1 MSSPDRAYTPI
12 PEWNWTFQ
20 VSVHRGQ
27 GLTSVPTAPGA
38 FRLVWVVEGSAQWE
52 VEGQLQTIVGPSL
65 VFLSGRDRVVA
76 RQDHTEVRS
85 VVFHPGALNDAF
97 VTGDVYDLAAFQGTT
112 KSDQYYLHPFLRHR
126 GDPLAAV
133 RLTLPLVERLH
144 SLFEKMEEEL
154 RARSDGFWPCRT
166 RSVLLEAL
174 ILARQV
180 PAPTT
185 EPGLVDLV
193 LMHLHT
199 HYVDPIRLPELA
211 QRFATNRTTLAAR
224 FREQTGQS
232 VADYIRNH
240 RVKVAEVLLRDTTIP
255 VQEIMT
261 RVGFSDPS
269 QFGRL
274 FRRLTGHNPTEYRR
288 QFSWL
293 LRSAS

>member
-1 MSSPDRAYTPI
+1 MKPTDRAYTPI

-27 GLTSVPTAPGA
+27 GLASVPTAPGA
-38 FRLVWVVEGSAQWE
+38 FRLVWVLEGSAQWE
-52 VEGQLQTIVGPSL
+52 VDGQLRSLVGPAL
-65 VFLSGRDRVVA
+65 VCIGGRDRVVSLV
-76 RQDHTEVRS
+76 DHTTVRS

-112 KSDQYYLHPFLRHR
+112 RSDQYYLHPFLRSP
-126 GDPLAAV
+126 GEPLTAV
-133 RLTLPLVERLH
+133 RLTLSLVERLQG
-144 SLFEKMEEEL
+144 LFDRMEEEL

-166 RSVLLEAL
+166 RSLFLEVL

-180 PAPTT
+180 PESLA

-199 HYVDPIRLPELA
+199 HYAQPFRLPELA
-211 QRFATNRTTLAAR
+211 QRFGTNRTTLAAR
-224 FREQTGQS
+224 FREQTGFS
-232 VADYIRNH
+232 VADYVRNH

-255 VQEIMT
+255 VQEVLT

-288 QFSWL
+288 QFNWL
-293 LRSAS
+293 LRPAS